1 MSPASISAPAE
12 FAPLPLA
19 GLRCGELPPLNLY
32 LPVPTRDRAPLYR
45 AAGTP
50 VSDTDLKALRSRGID
65 ELWVTGE
72 DRALVAQFL
81 AQNLTAILADETT
94 PPGERLKVL
103 NQVVSN
109 TLKESLS
116 ITDPAGSVRATQEL
130 ARQIVA
136 VGIRTDLSIRDFA
149 KVARHDFCTFTHS
162 ANVACFSVVLA
173 RHLGIDDIGSLRRIA
188 SAGMLHDLG
197 KLEIPMAI
205 LTKPGR
211 LTPEEFTIIKLHL
224 TRGFQMLRNEL
235 DVGQLM
241 MVYQHHEKMDGRG
254 YPVGCVGEEIHDW
267 AKICAV
273 ADVFESLT
281 GNRPYR
287 RANTVQEALTIMA
300 RGSGT
305 HFDATVLHCWQRYIV
320 QGLAA

>member
-1 MSPASISAPAE
+1 MSPPSTPARAD

-19 GLRCGELPPLNLY
+19 GLRCGDLPPLNLY

-45 AAGTP
+45 AAGTKVTDP
-50 VSDTDLKALRSRGID
+50 DLKALRSRSID
-65 ELWVTGE
+65 ELWVTGN
-72 DRALVAQFL
+72 DKALVAEYL

-94 PPGERLKVL
+94 PPSERLKVL

-116 ITDPAGSVRATQEL
+116 MTDAAGSVRATQEL
-130 ARQIVA
+130 ARQIVS
-136 VGIRTDLSIRDFA
+136 VGIRTDLSIRDVA

-162 ANVACFSVVLA
+162 ANVACFCVVLA
-173 RHLGIDDIGSLRRIA
+173 RNLGIDDIGSLRQIA

-197 KLEIPMAI
+197 KLEIPLAI

-211 LTPEEFTIIKLHL
+211 LTPEGFTVIKQHP

-235 DVGQLM
+235 DANQLM
-241 MVYQHHEKMDGRG
+241 MVYQHHEKLDGRG
-254 YPVGCVGEEIHDW
+254 YPVGCVADEIHDW

-273 ADVFESLT
+273 ADVFEALT
-281 GNRPYR
+281 GKRPYR
-287 RANTVQEALTIMA
+287 RANTAQESLAIMA

-305 HFDATVLHCWQRYIV
+305 HFDPAVLHCWQRHVV
-320 QGLAA
+320 QEVAA